1 LNYIFEK
8 VQARQEE
15 SISLN
20 VVQPVIRSEADMVIP
35 LKLVSNGGSGD
46 HVPLDE
52 IPSPEPKKSDQ
63 PERAPSQQKSSFDLK
78 SHPNNEP
85 HPIDSPVGV
94 RNSPKRA
101 SVRVRAPPGGRSS
114 GGFW

>member
-1 LNYIFEK
+1 
-8 VQARQEE
+8 
-15 SISLN
+15 
-20 VVQPVIRSEADMVIP
+20 MVIP